1 MTCVEGEAVCKIMK
15 EIHGGSCR
23 NHFGGRTLAIKI
35 KRHGFFWPTMI
46 KDCKI
51 FSMRCEKCQ
60 RHAPIIHQPAEFLSS
75 IALPYPFMRW
85 SMDIIGHMHP
95 FKQKKLVL
103 VLTNY
108 FSKWIEAESYTSIK
122 DAQVEN
128 FVWKHILCRHRIPY
142 EIVTDNGSQFI
153 STRFQG
159 FCDK

>member
-1 MTCVEGEAVCKIMK
+1 
-15 EIHGGSCR
+15 
-23 NHFGGRTLAIKI
+23 
-35 KRHGFFWPTMI
+35 
-46 KDCKI
+46 
-51 FSMRCEKCQ
+51 
-60 RHAPIIHQPAEFLSS
+60 
-75 IALPYPFMRW
+75 MRW
-85 SMDIIGHMHP
+85 SMDIIGLMHP
-95 FKQKKLVL
+95 SKQKKLVL
-103 VLTNY
+103 VLTDY